1 MKTKASLEK
10 LLFLF
15 IAAVVLLI
23 FCIPSFSY
31 AGDKNVKG
39 EILIIKRS
47 DWRAA
52 EPVGSL
58 LVNHK
63 SNKINFITIHHTES
77 PVRKGRGED
86 ELLRNIQNYHMKTK
100 KWGDI
105 AYHFIIGP
113 SGKIYECRDPKY
125 AGDTATNYDTSGH
138 FLVCFLGDFNKD
150 KPSAPALESFME
162 FVPLKLAEYGLK
174 SEDVKM
180 HCESAATDCPG
191 KHFKEWFIN
200 EGDKLL
206 RRKLKKE

>member
-1 MKTKASLEK
+1 MKNKVCLEK
-10 LLFLF
+10 FFFGCIAVFVLLFLCF
-15 IAAVVLLI
+15 
-23 FCIPSFSY
+23 PPFSY
-31 AGDKNVKG
+31 AGDKPVKS
-39 EILIIKRS
+39 EISIIKRS
-47 DWRAA
+47 VWGAA
-52 EPVGSL
+52 APVESL
-58 LVNHK
+58 LVTHK
-63 SNKINFITIHHTES
+63 SNKIIFLTIHHTES
-77 PVRKGRGED
+77 SAKKGYGED
-86 ELLRNIQNYHMKTK
+86 KLLRNIQNYHMKTK

-174 SEDVKM
+174 PEDVKM

-191 KHFKEWFIN
+191 KHFKEWFII
-200 EGDKLL
+200 EGNKLL